1 MNIEKV
7 SISEYLNMEESSKIK
22 FYRQI
27 LDDTPKAQ
35 KSTQYKT
42 PEKIAPQAKVP
53 AQFSQQED
61 GELTFI
67 APLKRSDKKNYK
79 FIFFMCM
86 LLWELDDIRV

>member
-42 PEKIAPQAKVP
+42 P
-53 AQFSQQED
+53 
-61 GELTFI
+61 
-67 APLKRSDKKNYK
+67 
-79 FIFFMCM
+79 
-86 LLWELDDIRV
+86 